1 MYEVFNFSSAY
12 QSKQAKSSAA
22 AAAAAGLVGCACK
35 NYVSSYSSMVEKL
48 EQEKK
53 SGGKKG
59 GGKNRAA
66 KILDEVNENLEK
78 IGKSKRSN
86 NQEATSNGST
96 RELKTPK
103 SKKRN
108 CINQGYLNSDLINNT
123 SQQFIQDYSGHEQNF
138 AKPNETESAG
148 SMFVNSEVVSR
159 GNYEETKRESLE
171 NVDNCNSFPFM
182 LNQEREKFET
192 NDLLI
197 RSFNFDVN
205 KSKLEKKDLSYLVA
219 LSP

>member
-1 MYEVFNFSSAY
+1 
-12 QSKQAKSSAA
+12 
-22 AAAAAGLVGCACK
+22 
-35 NYVSSYSSMVEKL
+35 MVEKI

-66 KILDEVNENLEK
+66 KILDDVNENLEK

-86 NQEATSNGST
+86 NQDASSNGST

-108 CINQGYLNSDLINNT
+108 CINQVYLNSDLINNT

-138 AKPNETESAG
+138 VKPNETESAG
-148 SMFVNSEVVSR
+148 SMFVS
-159 GNYEETKRESLE
+159 NYEETKRESLE

-205 KSKLEKKDLSYLVA
+205 KSKLEKKRFIIFVSLKYYLNYLILKVPTLNNLA
-219 LSP
+219 ANILAQEKAVRIFFFFN